1 MNNNH
6 KAGEKQAFTP
16 ENQSSRRSSR
26 RPEFEREQTAEERL
40 VSLANGSDS
49 IAVSAISTP
58 MAEAMRAASA
68 NATKASKDR
77 TKRVARQQL
86 IRLEERLTAREHSVL
101 DTICRYRFMTSDQV
115 GRLFFQSCTT
125 KTSRSRN
132 QNLLL
137 QKLNEYGLIKPL
149 ERRVGG
155 VGGGSGMQIWHL
167 TEAGHKL
174 LTLNEPDTM
183 KRKRFLEPSPQFL
196 EHTLAITECMVQ
208 LTLICRY
215 SHDLELMAVDTEPT
229 SWRRFSDNGAPTYL
243 KPDMFA
249 ITNYDNYEDRWFI
262 EMDLSSES
270 PRTVVEKCDQYL
282 RYYYSG
288 IEQKETGMF
297 PFVVWIVK
305 DETRKE
311 RLKEYIRDG
320 IKAQPKMFLVI
331 TPDELEKLLRQDI
344 DAKELM

>member
-6 KAGEKQAFTP
+6 KPGKKQAMTP
-16 ENQSSRRSSR
+16 ENQSSGRSSR
-26 RPEFEREQTAEERL
+26 RDEFEREQTAEERM

-49 IAVSAISTP
+49 IAYSAISTT
-58 MAEAMRAASA
+58 MAEALSVASA
-68 NATKASKDR
+68 KATKASFDR
-77 TKRVARQQL
+77 TKRLARQHL
-86 IRLEERLTAREHSVL
+86 LKLEEHLTAREHSVL
-101 DTICRYRFMTSDQV
+101 ITILKYRFLTSDQV

-137 QKLNEYGLIKPL
+137 QKLNEYGLIRPL
-149 ERRVGG
+149 ERRIGG

-167 TEAGHKL
+167 TEAGYKL

-196 EHTLAITECMVQ
+196 EHTLAIAECMVQ

-229 SWRRFSDNGAPTYL
+229 SWRRFNDNGTPTYL

-262 EMDLSSES
+262 EIDLSSES
-270 PRTVVEKCDQYL
+270 PRTVVDKCDQYL

-320 IKAQPKMFLVI
+320 IKGQPKMFLVI